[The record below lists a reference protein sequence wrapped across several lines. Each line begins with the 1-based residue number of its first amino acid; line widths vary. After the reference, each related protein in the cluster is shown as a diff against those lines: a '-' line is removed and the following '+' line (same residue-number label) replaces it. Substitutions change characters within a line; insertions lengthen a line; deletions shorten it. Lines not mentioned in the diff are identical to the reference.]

1 MAPAQQSNPV
11 LDRLN
16 EVVEPLEDLYR
27 DLHSHPELPT
37 QEHRT
42 AEKAAD
48 QLRQAG
54 FDPALSAK
62 L

>member
-1 MAPAQQSNPV
+1 MAPAQQPNPV

-37 QEHRT
+37 
-42 AEKAAD
+42 
-48 QLRQAG
+48 
-54 FDPALSAK
+54 
-62 L
+62 